1 MNKFKFIILITIA
14 LIAASCSQF
23 DAIEYENDPAIYF
36 ANEQNGQRDSL
47 NHSFFIVPGD
57 GPDTVYLDIRT
68 MGYLSNIDRTIKI
81 IQTNAGDENAA
92 IAGVHYVPFDDP
104 KVSKYFIIPA
114 NSAKMNVPIILLRD
128 ESLNLKQVRLE
139 LAVAENENF
148 RPGIERW
155 RNFVIKT
162 TAQATKPTKWDSRW
176 KYHFGASWG
185 SVKMKFIIDH
195 TGYTEWDIVPSDYG
209 YLTFLRSKVLD
220 AFQQYNQNN
229 PDNPLKE
236 ADGTLVSFT
245 S

>member
-1 MNKFKFIILITIA
+1 MNKSKLIILITIA

-36 ANEQNGQRDSL
+36 ANEQYGQKDSL
-47 NHSFFIVPGD
+47 NHSFFLIPGD
-57 GPDTVYLDIRT
+57 DPDTVYIDIRT
-68 MGYLSNIDRTIKI
+68 MGYLSNVDRTIKV

-139 LAVAENENF
+139 LEVAENENF
-148 RPGIERW
+148 RPGIEKW

-162 TAQATKPTKWDSRW
+162 TSQATKPMLWDTYW
-176 KYHFGASWG
+176 KYYFGASWG

-195 TGYTEWDIVPSDYG
+195 TGHTDWDTRSTDNG
-209 YLTFLRSKVLD
+209 YVTYLKTKVLN
-220 AFQQYNQNN
+220 AFQQYNINN
-229 PDNPLKE
+229 PNKPLKE